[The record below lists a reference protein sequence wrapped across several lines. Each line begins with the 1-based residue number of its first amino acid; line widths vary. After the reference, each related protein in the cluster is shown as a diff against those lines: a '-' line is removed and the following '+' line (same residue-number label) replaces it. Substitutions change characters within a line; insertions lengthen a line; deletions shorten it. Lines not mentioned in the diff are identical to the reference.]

1 MPLRTST
8 SDTLPPLNVIFGE
21 SSSAMLRIRKQ
32 LDRIAQADF
41 PVLIHGESGT
51 GKDILARLFHQ
62 LSPWR
67 SGPFVKIN
75 CPAIPDSL
83 LESELFGYERGAFTG
98 ANTVKPGRVEMA
110 HRGTLFLDEISEIGI
125 GLQSKLLQ
133 LLQDGQFCRVG
144 AQEDQKVEVRVICAT
159 NRQLEKEI
167 ERGNFRSDLFYRI
180 NVLNIHVP
188 PLRQRPNDIPTLV
201 NYFID
206 VNNDKYS
213 ASAPN
218 ISASTM
224 RKLQA
229 YSWPGNIREL
239 ENVIKRY
246 IILGSNSVFDELPE
260 QPTSANPAW
269 ALLIPPEVEQ
279 GSSVS
284 LKKLAKELVRELE
297 MQVIPKSLLAHG
309 WNRKQTARALK
320 ISYRALLYKIRDFGL
335 TPPAGS
341 SPAASTPGPDSKEA
355 DEVEDLGD
363 EALPVSPSARTP

>member
-1 MPLRTST
+1 
-8 SDTLPPLNVIFGE
+8 
-21 SSSAMLRIRKQ
+21 
-32 LDRIAQADF
+32 
-41 PVLIHGESGT
+41 
-51 GKDILARLFHQ
+51 
-62 LSPWR
+62 
-67 SGPFVKIN
+67 
-75 CPAIPDSL
+75 
-83 LESELFGYERGAFTG
+83 
-98 ANTVKPGRVEMA
+98 MA

-167 ERGNFRSDLFYRI
+167 EKGSFRSDLFYRI

-206 VNNDKYS
+206 LYNDKYK
-213 ASAPN
+213 ASAAN
-218 ISASTM
+218 VSASTM

-246 IILGSNSVFDELPE
+246 IILKSNSVFDELPE
-260 QPTSANPAW
+260 QHESANPAL
-269 ALLIPPEVEQ
+269 ALMIPPEVAQ
-279 GSSVS
+279 GASVS
-284 LKKLAKELVRELE
+284 LKNLARELVRQLE
-297 MQVIPKSLLAHG
+297 IQVIPKSLLAHG

-335 TPPAGS
+335 SPPTES
-341 SPAASTPGPDSKEA
+341 SPQASTPESDSE
-355 DEVEDLGD
+355 EVEDVG
-363 EALPVSPSARTP
+363 EQAVPVNPWPA

>member
-1 MPLRTST
+1 MPLRTPT
-8 SDTLPPLNVIFGE
+8 SDPLPPLNVIFGE
-21 SSSAMLRIRKQ
+21 SSPAMLRIRKQ

-167 ERGNFRSDLFYRI
+167 EKGNFRSDLFYRI

-188 PLRQRPNDIPTLV
+188 PLRQRPNDIPMLV
-201 NYFID
+201 NYFIELY
-206 VNNDKYS
+206 NEKYS
-213 ASAPN
+213 ATAANLNP
-218 ISASTM
+218 STM

-239 ENVIKRY
+239 ENVVKRY
-246 IILGSNSVFDELPE
+246 IILGSKSVFDELPD
-260 QPTSANPAW
+260 QQSSANPAL
-269 ALLIPPEVEQ
+269 ALLIPPEIAQ
-279 GSSVS
+279 GSSIS
-284 LKKLAKELVRELE
+284 LKKLARDLVRELE
-297 MQVIPKSLLAHG
+297 IQVIPKSLQAHG

-335 TPPAGS
+335 SPPADL
-341 SPAASTPGPDSKEA
+341 SPSASPPEPDSDDV
-355 DEVEDLGD
+355 DEVEDVSE
-363 EALPVSPSARTP
+363 EALPVSPARPA